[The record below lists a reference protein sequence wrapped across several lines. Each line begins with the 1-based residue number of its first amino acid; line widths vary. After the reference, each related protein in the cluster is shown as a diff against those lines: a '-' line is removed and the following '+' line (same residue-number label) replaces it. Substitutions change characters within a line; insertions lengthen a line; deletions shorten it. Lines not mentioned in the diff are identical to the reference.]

1 MQTFVILAIT
11 IANACPILANELDVD
26 PNVAVP
32 EDQPA
37 CTSALAK
44 RCLADIY
51 EYQEVCSGLTT
62 IAGFYS
68 CLIAYASAQLDC
80 YPCAD
85 MFFDFDALLSCST
98 YNFHKCI
105 DEVEESW
112 KDCHNSYSNL
122 FDGGLQCVFEGSTR
136 YTGHCLHCVCRG
148 FPILELL
155 DFCPIPALEE

>member
-1 MQTFVILAIT
+1 MQTIVILAII
-11 IANACPILANELDVD
+11 IANACPILANQIEDAK
-26 PNVAVP
+26 VAVP
-32 EDQPA
+32 VAQDG
-37 CTSALAK
+37 CTSTLAK

-155 DFCPIPALEE
+155 DLCPIPAFEE

>member
-1 MQTFVILAIT
+1 MIVILVVT
-11 IANACPILANELDVD
+11 IVNACPILANELEVD
-26 PNVAVP
+26 ANVAVP
-32 EDQPA
+32 A
-37 CTSALAK
+37 CDSTLAK

-136 YTGHCLHCVCRG
+136 YTGHCLHCVCQG

-155 DFCPIPALEE
+155 DLCPIPALEE